1 MNWELESPT
10 LPKSYEDKGG
20 PLLRQLRK
28 RLTYTNVVSTLTL
41 FLVLGTGTA
50 YATHLIVNSSDV
62 VDGSLVSADL
72 KNGGAVKAADVVS
85 NALTGGTINESTL
98 AQVPSATLG
107 GLGRSAAT
115 PDGEDAC
122 NPDTST
128 YVRCVQLAMTL
139 PTPGRVLL
147 NGRITSYGS
156 GRAQCRWGGVVSSG
170 AVEVITDG
178 NGKELS
184 LIGMTGAFP
193 AGTYTFAIECAD
205 PYGSSVIYTDAWI
218 TGAAISPS

>member
-1 MNWELESPT
+1 M
-10 LPKSYEDKGG
+10 
-20 PLLRQLRK
+20 LRQLRK
-28 RLTYTNVVSTLTL
+28 RLTHANVVSTLTL

-122 NPDTST
+122 NPDTSR

-139 PTPGRVLL
+139 PTP
-147 NGRITSYGS
+147 
-156 GRAQCRWGGVVSSG
+156 A
-170 AVEVITDG
+170 
-178 NGKELS
+178 
-184 LIGMTGAFP
+184 
-193 AGTYTFAIECAD
+193 
-205 PYGSSVIYTDAWI
+205 
-218 TGAAISPS
+218 GAAERAHHFLRLRQSPMPLGRGRLVWRCGSHHGRQWERTLIDRHDGCLPCRNVHLRHRVRRPLWK